1 MKLAFGKSLRL
12 LDSSDFQRVFDNAP
26 FRASHQYFLILS
38 RPNQLVQPRLGLVIA
53 KKHINLAVQ
62 RNRIKRLIREEF
74 RHQQESLAGLD
85 VIVLSRKGLDGL
97 NNEQFRQ
104 QLAQQ
109 WQRILKKAKQSQD
122 NQRNKP
128 NAETGKHQD

>member
-12 LDSSDFQRVFDNAP
+12 LDSSDFQQVFDDAP

-38 RPNQLVQPRLGLVIA
+38 RPNQLLQPRLGLVIA
-53 KKHINLAVQ
+53 KKHISLSVQ
-62 RNRIKRLIREEF
+62 RNRIKRLVREEF

-85 VIVLSRKGLDGL
+85 VIVLSRKGLADMT
-97 NNEQFRQ
+97 NDQFRQ

-109 WQRILKKAKQSQD
+109 WQRLLKKAKQAAQNTFGKND
-122 NQRNKP
+122 
-128 NAETGKHQD
+128 AETGND

>member
-38 RPNQLVQPRLGLVIA
+38 RPNQLPQPRLGLVIA
-53 KKHINLAVQ
+53 KKHISLSVQ
-62 RNRIKRLIREEF
+62 RNRIKRLVREEF

-85 VIVLSRKGLDGL
+85 VIVLSRKGLAEMSND
-97 NNEQFRQ
+97 QFRHH
-104 QLAQQ
+104 LAQQ
-109 WQRILKKAKQSQD
+109 WQRILKKAKQT
-122 NQRNKP
+122 NTGNKD
-128 NAETGKHQD
+128 AETSDL